1 MTMQSGTTLSRRG
14 LLQAGSLGM
23 VGVTLP
29 HLLASQEE
37 RSAAR
42 AKSCILF
49 FMEGGPAHQDLWDMK
64 PSAPVEYR
72 GEFQPI
78 TSTLPEVP
86 VCEHLPMLAKQMH
99 HFAMIRSVHHTI
111 NDHNAGSYYML
122 TGRAPIKP
130 GGLIVRSEPDNFP
143 PFGSVLAH
151 LRPSS
156 KTLPPFVH
164 LPDIMFNNGS
174 NLPGQ
179 DAGFLGGTCDPL
191 VAGDPSVKNYRLP
204 GLSLKKGMTYDRM
217 QQRHELLNVLN
228 RQQAAG
234 RAGPRLQR
242 FQEQALDLLSSSAA
256 HRAFD
261 LARESDKTR
270 RRYGLP
276 DRTDRRVPARK
287 FGGLPHL
294 GQCMLAARRL
304 VEAGVRLVTVCS
316 GRRIDQSWDGHRQ
329 HFPLLKRSLLPYTDR
344 ALSAL
349 LADLS
354 ERGLLDETL
363 VVVMGE
369 FGRTPKMGQVTSGAG
384 ATPAGRDHWP
394 YCYSVLLAGAGIKA
408 GMLHGASDQ
417 YAAYPAR
424 DPCTPEDIAATI
436 YHILGI
442 RPETRIYDRLKL
454 RWLRRKR
461 ASRRCISRAP
471 ASPIPASVAR
481 ISAWCRCRRWRTPL
495 RRSASG
501 STCR

>member
-1 MTMQSGTTLSRRG
+1 MKFKFAHRLTRRR
-14 LLQAGSLGM
+14 LLQAGSLGL
-23 VGVTLP
+23 VGVSLP
-29 HLLASQEE
+29 ELLASRE
-37 RSAAR
+37 SSINAA

-64 PSAPVEYR
+64 PAAPVEYR

-78 TSTLPEVP
+78 ASTLMGVP
-86 VCEHLPMLAKQMH
+86 VCEHLPMLSQQMH

-122 TGRAPIKP
+122 TGRAPINP
-130 GGLIVRSEPDNFP
+130 GGLIVRPESDNFP
-143 PFGSVLAH
+143 PFGSILAH
-151 LRPSS
+151 LRPVANA
-156 KTLPPFVH
+156 LPPFVH
-164 LPDIMFNNGS
+164 MPDLMFNNGS
-174 NLPGQ
+174 NLPAQ
-179 DAGFLGGTCDPL
+179 DAGFLGGACDPF
-191 VAGDPSVKNYRLP
+191 VAGDPSVKDFRLP
-204 GLSLKKGMTYDRM
+204 GLSLKRGMTQHRM
-217 QQRHELLNVLN
+217 QQRRELLASVN
-228 RQQAAG
+228 RQEVGGSAA
-234 RAGPRLQR
+234 ARLHK

-261 LARESDKTR
+261 LSLESEKTR

-276 DRTDRRVPARK
+276 DREDRSVPARK

-294 GQCMLAARRL
+294 GQCMLMARRL
-304 VEAGVRLVTVCS
+304 IEAGVRLVTVCS

-349 LADLS
+349 LEDMS

-363 VVVMGE
+363 VVAMGE
-369 FGRTPKMGQVTSGAG
+369 FGRTPKMGQITSGAG

-394 YCYSVLLAGAGIKA
+394 YCYSVLMAGAGIKA

-436 YHILGI
+436 YHVLGI
-442 RPETRIYDRLKL
+442 RPETRIHDRLN
-454 RWLRRKR
+454 R
-461 ASRRCISRAP
+461 P
-471 ASPIPASVAR
+471 HSVALGEPIR
-481 ISAWCRCRRWRTPL
+481 AVL
-495 RRSASG
+495 A
-501 STCR
+501 